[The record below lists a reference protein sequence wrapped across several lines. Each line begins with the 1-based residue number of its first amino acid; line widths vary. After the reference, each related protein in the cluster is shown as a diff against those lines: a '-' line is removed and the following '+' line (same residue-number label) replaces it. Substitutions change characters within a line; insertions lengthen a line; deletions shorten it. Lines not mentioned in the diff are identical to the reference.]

1 MSQYIFSDFLSYF
14 FNIKPLTDFLFFGK
28 DYTNR
33 APIPTATNTDL
44 GCEVESDLDFY
55 KYLKGIAEIYQEYLE
70 NEFGGTFTIDE
81 IYSPKEY
88 NFETDTIIL
97 SWEKENLSETQMQKL
112 LDDKFEALDD
122 SELNDIET
130 YDIYDHFYGYELYDS
145 LNRFYVIDEQ
155 GNEKD
160 IYFDNEKECYV
171 AE

>member
-1 MSQYIFSDFLSYF
+1 MAQITVNVNELGIFSGCYETVWINSEKD
-14 FNIKPLTDFLFFGK
+14 TDLVMEMT
-28 DYTNR
+28 D
-33 APIPTATNTDL
+33 DL
-44 GCEVESDLDFY
+44 GCEVENEFDFY

-88 NFETDTIIL
+88 NFGTDTIIL
-97 SWEKENLSETQMQKL
+97 SWEKENLSENQMQKL
-112 LDDKFEALDD
+112 LDEKFEELDD
-122 SELNDIET
+122 SELYELEC
-130 YDIYDHFYGYELYDS
+130 YEIYDHFYGYELYDS

-160 IYFDNEKECYV
+160 VYWKNEKQGYT

>member
-1 MSQYIFSDFLSYF
+1 MAQLTVNVNDLGIFSGCYETIWLHSD
-14 FNIKPLTDFLFFGK
+14 K
-28 DYTNR
+28 D
-33 APIPTATNTDL
+33 IDLVMEMQGDL
-44 GCEVESDLDFY
+44 GCEVENEFEFD

-70 NEFGGTFTIDE
+70 NELGGTFTIDR

-88 NFETDTIIL
+88 NFFTDTITL

-122 SELNDIET
+122 SELNDIEA
-130 YDIYDHFYGYELYDS
+130 YDIYDWLNGYELYDS

-160 IYFDNEKECYV
+160 VYWDNEKECYV
-171 AE
+171 TE